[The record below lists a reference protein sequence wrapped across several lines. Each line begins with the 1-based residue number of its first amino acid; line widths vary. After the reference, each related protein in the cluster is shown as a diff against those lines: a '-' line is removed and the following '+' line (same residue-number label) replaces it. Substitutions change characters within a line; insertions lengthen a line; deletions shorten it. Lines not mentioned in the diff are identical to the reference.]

1 MDFKLISN
9 YSPKG
14 DQEQAIEAL
23 VRGLRAG
30 ERHQVLLGVTGS
42 GKTFTM
48 AKVIEQ
54 VNRPTLVLAHNK
66 TLAAQL
72 FHEFKGFF
80 PQNAVEYFVSYYD
93 YYQPEAYLPATDTY
107 IEKEATIND
116 ELDKLRLSATRS
128 LFERRDVVI
137 VASVSCIYGLGSPEA
152 YYGMLVMLEKGQRV
166 ARSEILKRLV
176 EIQYER
182 NDGELRRGMFR
193 VRGDVIELYP
203 TYEDN
208 AYRVELWGDQIEQIS
223 QIDPLFGQVRQTHNR
238 LPIYPKSHYVMPAEQ
253 RERAIETILEELEWW
268 KSELERQGKLVEAQ
282 RIQQRTMFDI
292 EMMRTIGYC
301 HGIENYSR
309 HLSGRLPGEAPPT
322 LLDYV
327 SNDYLMFVDE
337 SHQAIPQVQGMYHG
351 DRSRKQ
357 TLVDYGFRLP
367 SALDNRPLT
376 FEEFEHRLSQVIYVS
391 ATPAEWEQTRASG
404 VVVEQLVR
412 PTGLVD
418 PEVEVRPVRGQVDD
432 LLSEIRGRAERG
444 ERILVTTLTKR
455 MAEDLAEY
463 YSEVGVRCRYLHS
476 EVETLERVRIL
487 RDLRRGE
494 FDVLIGINLLREG
507 LDLPEVSLVAILD
520 ADKEGYL
527 RSRTSLIQTM
537 GRAARHINGKAILY
551 ADAITRSMHEAMSE
565 TDRRRAVQVRYN
577 KEHGITPQSI
587 LKPVDMTLASIV
599 EADYATVPLDDT
611 TFDEFQTEEQVRET
625 IAKLEAAMREAAK
638 NFEFEKAAALRDRV
652 RALKQKDIGALF
664 QPASST
670 PEQEPST
677 RP

>member
-1 MDFKLISN
+1 
-9 YSPKG
+9 
-14 DQEQAIEAL
+14 
-23 VRGLRAG
+23 
-30 ERHQVLLGVTGS
+30 
-42 GKTFTM
+42 
-48 AKVIEQ
+48 
-54 VNRPTLVLAHNK
+54 
-66 TLAAQL
+66 
-72 FHEFKGFF
+72 
-80 PQNAVEYFVSYYD
+80 
-93 YYQPEAYLPATDTY
+93 
-107 IEKEATIND
+107 
-116 ELDKLRLSATRS
+116 
-128 LFERRDVVI
+128 
-137 VASVSCIYGLGSPEA
+137 
-152 YYGMLVMLEKGQRV
+152 MLVMLEKGQRV

-208 AYRVELWGDQIEQIS
+208 AYRIELWGDQIEQIS

-238 LPIYPKSHYVMPAEQ
+238 LPVYPKSHYVMPAEQ

-376 FEEFEHRLSQVIYVS
+376 FEEFEHRLNQVIYVS

-577 KEHGITPQSI
+577 REHGITPQSI

-599 EADYATVPLDDT
+599 EADYATVPLEDT

-670 PEQEPST
+670 PQQEPS
-677 RP
+677 PQP